1 MKTNRIF
8 GMTMLLWLAAAA
20 VVSAQGNAHLGRWH
34 LLGAKS
40 EFADGMGRE
49 TTLIYEAVGDQVK
62 LTLDGVDQN
71 AAENRG
77 VWVGKLDG
85 KFYPVK
91 GNLLYDALSL
101 QAANDHTN
109 KIAVR
114 KGQKVL
120 WSGKSAVSR
129 NGRTLT
135 VTVGG
140 KSPAGKKFKSKAIY
154 KKQ

>member
-1 MKTNRIF
+1 MA
-8 GMTMLLWLAAAA
+8 LWLLAVAA
-20 VVSAQGNAHLGRWH
+20 VCAQGNAHLGRWH

-40 EFADGMGRE
+40 NFADGMGRE
-49 TTLIYEAVGDQVK
+49 TTLIFEAAGDKVK
-62 LTLDGVDQN
+62 LTIDGVDHD
-71 AAENRG
+71 AKENRG
-77 VWVGKLDG
+77 VWVGKFDG

-91 GNLLYDALSL
+91 GNLLYDAISL
-101 QAANDHTN
+101 ETANDRTN
-109 KIAVR
+109 NVTVR
-114 KGQKVL
+114 RGQQVL

-140 KSPAGKKFKSKAIY
+140 KSPAGKKFKSRAIY